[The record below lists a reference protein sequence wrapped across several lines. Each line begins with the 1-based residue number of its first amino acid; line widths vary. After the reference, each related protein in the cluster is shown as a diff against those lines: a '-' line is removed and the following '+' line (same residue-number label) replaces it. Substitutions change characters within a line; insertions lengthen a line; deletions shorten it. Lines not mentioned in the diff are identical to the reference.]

1 MILSTATVYALM
13 GLLNVSINMV
23 TVVIVNTCIGIGIDY
38 SIHFTAGYMFIKNN
52 FSNNIDALISN
63 VGNKGAVIMFN
74 TFVVGAGFFVLIF
87 SSFPPVRNFGL
98 FIFISM
104 LVSSSFALIFLPIF
118 FKKYK

>member
-1 MILSTATVYALM
+1 MVLSTATVYALM
-13 GLLNVSINMV
+13 GLFNVSINMV

-38 SIHFTAGYMFIKNN
+38 SIHFTAGFIYIKKN

-74 TFVVGAGFFVLIF
+74 TMVVGAGFFVLMF

-98 FIFISM
+98 FIFLSMVIS
-104 LVSSSFALIFLPIF
+104 STFALIFLPLF
-118 FKKYK
+118 FKNYK